1 MAIRLG
7 NQRKKP
13 GRAIPYILSGIA
25 LIIALGIL
33 GTWLYIGYRMENP
46 PDKNAPDTPPSY
58 AEEVPTIGR
67 CLLIL
72 ETGNNPHYLLIQ
84 TNPTAETISVME
96 IPSTLA
102 VDDTTLAKSASKT
115 KAVSQAL
122 GLSVDHYIQMNN
134 DSIQEFV
141 SQTDGLIFTLPE
153 AVSYKDENG
162 YTVRLNSEE
171 RSLTGPQI
179 SAILSYTQWK
189 DAKTADT
196 IASKLVAAMLDQYI
210 DKNHSLVAYF
220 RILSNTVKTDLR
232 IDNFNAYK
240 DELTLLATANNGTLC
255 QCLSMEGTVE
265 NGRFLPDKDALKK
278 DTDFYKE

>member
-25 LIIALGIL
+25 LFIALGIL
-33 GTWLYIGYRMENP
+33 GTWLYIGYRLDNP
-46 PDKNAPDTPPSY
+46 PEKNNPDTPPSFS
-58 AEEVPTIGR
+58 EEEPTTGR

-72 ETGNNPHYLLIQ
+72 ETGNNPHYLLIH

-96 IPSTLA
+96 IPYNLA
-102 VDDTTLAKSASKT
+102 VGDTTLAKSTNKT

-122 GLSVDHYIQMNN
+122 GLSVDHYVQMNSAN
-134 DSIQEFV
+134 IQEFI

-153 AVSYKDENG
+153 AISYKDENG
-162 YTVRLNSEE
+162 FSTRLNTEE

-179 SAILSYTQWK
+179 SAILSYTKWK

-196 IASKLVAAMLDQYI
+196 IASQLVAAMLDQYI
-210 DKNHSLVAYF
+210 DKNHSLIAYF
-220 RILSNTVKTDLR
+220 RILSNTTKTDLR